1 MALEA
6 SIRIIYDRRKKASAT
21 VKGGVEIEVYY
32 NRQRIRFA
40 TGVNVLKQQWKGGMV
55 ANHQQTPFI
64 QGPYS
69 SQRD

>member
-32 NRQRIRFA
+32 NR
-40 TGVNVLKQQWKGGMV
+40 T
-55 ANHQQTPFI
+55 
-64 QGPYS
+64 
-69 SQRD
+69 

>member
-32 NRQRIRFA
+32 NRQRVRFL
-40 TGVNVLKQQWKGGMV
+40 TGVNGT
-55 ANHQQTPFI
+55 TPTR
-64 QGPYS
+64 QNYSLHPYL
-69 SQRD
+69 